1 MAEIICSFEE
11 FCNIIGPKVRN
22 DVASVT
28 KQKKKK
34 LYLTCQHCNNKVG
47 ELEAA
52 HKHGSSRNDI
62 IESVLAK
69 YKSEEGKYNI
79 QDLNKVLNIIKE
91 YHKSNDVFFFLCKSC
106 HHKYDNEDSKKPI
119 HPSRNNTGADNL
131 KQSILVIFEENP
143 TESYT
148 AGGIFERIQERD
160 QKYYSDTLWGL
171 CQQGFLIRPKRG
183 KYQWNME
190 R

>member
-28 KQKKKK
+28 KRKKEK
-34 LYLTCQHCNNKVG
+34 LYLTCQHCNNKVA

-119 HPSRNNTGADNL
+119 HPSRNNTGAGNL

-143 TESYT
+143 TEPYT
-148 AGGIFERIQERD
+148 AGDIFERIQERD
-160 QKYYSDTLWGL
+160 QKYYSDTLWRL
-171 CQQGFLIRPKRG
+171 WQQGLLIRPKRG